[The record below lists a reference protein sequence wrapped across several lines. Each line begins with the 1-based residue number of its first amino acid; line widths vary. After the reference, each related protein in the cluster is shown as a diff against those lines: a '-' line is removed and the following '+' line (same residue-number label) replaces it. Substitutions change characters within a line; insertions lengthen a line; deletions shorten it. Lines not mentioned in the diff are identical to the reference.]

1 MTSALLEQLRGRFP
15 DVNFI
20 GIRVMDGSDANSFI
34 RKYMDWDFD
43 KVQHIQAGWKK
54 NKSLKLV
61 DVGYHAYFGLSS
73 SALNNDSDFTVKVDA
88 TKSQIKAA
96 FKKSLSA
103 KKMNKKVLGEFMEY
117 IA

>member
-1 MTSALLEQLRGRFP
+1 MTSALLDQLRGRFP

-20 GIRVMDGSDANSFI
+20 GIRVMDGRDANSFI
-34 RKYMDWDFD
+34 RRYLNYDVE
-43 KVQHIQAGWKK
+43 KVQHVQASWKRD
-54 NKSLKLV
+54 KSLKLT

-73 SALNNDSDFTVKVDA
+73 SALNNDSDFTVKQDA